1 MNKIGYILLGLL
13 VLIVIV
19 GISAFVQKGTQVSQL
34 TLSMSE
40 NASSS
45 TPITRAQT
53 TVASSS
59 EAQSTPSP
67 IDLCSGQSVPQ
78 VWSSATSTNGTVV
91 TLANNNLYVNGIEIV
106 NNIPALLG
114 LSPADGV
121 STQSSFE
128 DIPTSK
134 VKSCDYYAPLA
145 LSPEGDKVA
154 VVYGRAV
161 RQHNSDYYQTPSVS
175 ELLVYSLKG
184 ALLLKEALMSP
195 MSPLGISWGISSAP
209 APVSYSELNFV
220 SGNAIIITYY
230 GKGGSLGSPVLYRM
244 DGTESQLPYGSTDPG
259 ISALSPDASEVLYD
273 NQGSSCPG
281 LAEVGETDREL
292 SDLSLFDVAQATS
305 TTVMCNPNIGFYPQS
320 WSADGT
326 KALAITVDPGFKA
339 NGYIIYDM
347 QTRKGQLSDA
357 PGAVDLLKHICATT
371 FSCPD
376 LSRLTH

>member
-1 MNKIGYILLGLL
+1 MNKIGYILLSFL

-19 GISAFVQKGTQVSQL
+19 GIGALVQKGTQVSQS
-34 TLSMSE
+34 TLPMSE
-40 NASSS
+40 SASSS

-53 TVASSS
+53 TIASSS
-59 EAQSTPSP
+59 EAQSTPSS
-67 IDLCSGQSVPQ
+67 IDLCSGQPVPQ
-78 VWSSATSTNGTVV
+78 IWSSATSTNGTVV
-91 TLANNNLYVNGIEIV
+91 TLANNNLYVNGTEIV
-106 NNIPALLG
+106 NNIPASLDLG
-114 LSPADGV
+114 PADGV
-121 STQSSFE
+121 STQSFFE
-128 DIPTSK
+128 DIPK
-134 VKSCDYYAPLA
+134 AKSCDYYAPLA

-154 VVYGRAV
+154 VVYERAV
-161 RQHNSDYYQTPSVS
+161 RQHNSDYYQTPVVS

-184 ALLLKEALMSP
+184 APLLKKALMS
-195 MSPLGISWGISSAP
+195 SLGISSVP
-209 APVSYSELNFV
+209 ALASGGELNFV
-220 SGNAIIITYY
+220 SDSAIIITYFN
-230 GKGGSLGSPVLYRM
+230 GKEGNLGSPVLYRM

-273 NQGSSCPG
+273 NQDSSCPG
-281 LAEVGETDREL
+281 LGDTNRGL
-292 SDLSLFDVAQATS
+292 SGLSLFDVAQATS

-326 KALAITVDPGFKA
+326 KALAITIDSGFKV

-357 PGAVDLLKHICATT
+357 LGAVDLLRRICTTT